1 MLHESD
7 SRDKY
12 MSKEYCIQ
20 ALRTTAIVVSVKSSV
35 KQKQIFE
42 PENYLHKY
50 NMVTTKKHISV
61 SLWPSA
67 YMFEVQDPCDI
78 QDGVFCDIG
87 QQLPAVNHSHK
98 DLPFG
103 IRGVL
108 HPPLSLSSSNG
119 EDYV

>member
-1 MLHESD
+1 MSSLSFLQFYSFYTLRRVHKIFSLLHESD

-42 PENYLHKY
+42 RESYLHKY

-61 SLWPSA
+61 SL
-67 YMFEVQDPCDI
+67 
-78 QDGVFCDIG
+78 
-87 QQLPAVNHSHK
+87 
-98 DLPFG
+98 
-103 IRGVL
+103 
-108 HPPLSLSSSNG
+108 
-119 EDYV
+119 